1 MRTKLAR
8 LRERSHSLTFR
19 IGALMALALLPI
31 GLISV
36 NQTYLLL
43 QETDK
48 NSSANLMARTAEA
61 AGREANQIQ
70 AAFGAARMLAAT
82 APLMRNR
89 GPECEEGLRRFLE
102 RAEPYAF
109 VGYVSAEGL
118 VQCASDGEGTD
129 VSDRPSVIDMAANPR
144 ERAMVI
150 PDAVIARRAVVAVG
164 VPVLTDDGAYN
175 GFVTLSLE
183 HGALAET
190 MAGPTEGGTRPINL
204 ITFNSSGEVLTSAP
218 DIDEL
223 EAQLPV
229 NAELANLARIGRT
242 AFIGENAEG
251 DRRFYAVVPIEAGVV
266 YALGSWDYRTDS
278 LVADGLHAAYS
289 LLFPAAMWL
298 AGLAVA
304 FFSVQAMVIKPTRN
318 LRARMLMFM
327 RNRRIIPRKL
337 SAWEPQE
344 LIDMDET
351 WQMLAES
358 VLRDEAEL
366 HNSLHQKTVL
376 LKEVHHRVK
385 NNLQLIASII
395 NMKMRKMK
403 DPKERRVLME
413 LQQRVASIARVHQK
427 LYETSAEER
436 VRADELFTAIVE
448 QTAAASLQDG
458 AAVNVT
464 QSYDEVV
471 LYPDQAVPVGLA
483 MSELVMNA
491 FKHIGAPEGETPT
504 IKIRLYMEG
513 SESAV
518 LDISNSVAPSGDE
531 VPQKGDGLGE
541 KLVRAFAQQ
550 VGGTVDETN
559 DGAQHRTIITFP
571 IAAFQDAA

>member
-1 MRTKLAR
+1 MLAR

-43 QETDK
+43 KETDK

-61 AGREANQIQ
+61 AGREAKHIQ
-70 AAFGAARMLAAT
+70 AAFGAARMLASA
-82 APLMRNR
+82 APLLRNE
-89 GPECEEGLRRFLE
+89 GAGCEASLARFLE
-102 RAEPYAF
+102 REQPYAF
-109 VGYVSAEGL
+109 VGYVSANGI
-118 VQCASDGEGTD
+118 VQCASDGVGMD
-129 VSDRPSVIDMAANPR
+129 VSSRPSVLDMVNNPR

-150 PDAVIARRAVVAVG
+150 PDAAISRRAVVAVG
-164 VPVLTDDGAYN
+164 VPVITDGVYN
-175 GFVTLSLE
+175 GFVTVSME
-183 HGALAET
+183 HGALAQT
-190 MAGPTEGGTRPINL
+190 MAPIPTGQGGRAINL
-204 ITFNSSGEVLTSAP
+204 ITFNSSGELLTAA
-218 DIDEL
+218 EEGTYL
-223 EAQLPV
+223 EEQLPS
-229 NAELANLARIGRT
+229 NADLANLARIGRT
-242 AFIGENAEG
+242 AFIGENALGE
-251 DRRFYAVVPIEAGVV
+251 RRFFAVVPIEAGVV
-266 YALGSWDYRTDS
+266 YALGSWDYRADS

-327 RNRRIIPRKL
+327 RSRSIIPRKD
-337 SAWEPQE
+337 SPWEPQE

-395 NMKMRKMK
+395 NMKMRKMN
-403 DPKERRVLME
+403 DPAERRVLQE
-413 LQQRVASIARVHQK
+413 LQHRVASIARVHQK

-448 QTAAASLQDG
+448 QTAATGIQEGTRVD
-458 AAVNVT
+458 VT
-464 QSYDEVV
+464 QSYDEVI
-471 LYPDQAVPVGLA
+471 LYPDQAVPMGLA

-491 FKHIGAPEGETPT
+491 FKHIGAPEGETPSVT
-504 IKIRLYMEG
+504 IKLYLEG
-513 SESAV
+513 SSSAV
-518 LDISNSVAPSGDE
+518 LDIANSVGPDAADRRS
-531 VPQKGDGLGE
+531 DGLGE
-541 KLVRAFAQQ
+541 KLVRAFTQQ
-550 VGGTVDETN
+550 VGGTVNEMN
-559 DGAQHRTIITFP
+559 DGRQHRTVISFP